1 MRNPLHFSSQRL
13 VKRALEDYNAQY
25 KDTLNTE
32 NIAGAQDFWKNIQSY
47 PQDVQKKIY
56 DQMGQ
61 ITVPG
66 NTYGGFGNMLK
77 HKLSQGWHAAGDL
90 LGQYGNSV
98 AEAWGGGRTDL
109 TPELG
114 GNDVI
119 ARSRDDAQRVYD
131 LALQNPEYMARLQA
145 NIPQYTQT
153 IKNEA
158 SQLRANQANPPSA
171 PTPAT
176 RTYSGTA
183 NPAIGSGGPGIFNT
197 SNIAQQTT
205 APAPTP
211 AQNAPISPNR
221 KTIINAAEFTDSSTP
236 AQQTPAPAQ
245 PVAPQ
250 QANNRAQAIASKFL
264 AGGYAPNAPQPTLP
278 AAQAQVAQ
286 PVAQAAPIPTPAQPA
301 APTPNTAP
309 TTLVSAAKPAAP
321 SVQPTPQPAPQPTA
335 QPAPQSA
342 TPWTDPNSK
351 FDKNWS
357 ADQRAQ
363 YIRAKYK

>member
-1 MRNPLHFSSQRL
+1 MRNPLHYSSDIL
-13 VKRALEDYNAQY
+13 VKRAAP
-25 KDTLNTE
+25 TL
-32 NIAGAQDFWKNIQSY
+32 
-47 PQDVQKKIY
+47 
-56 DQMGQ
+56 
-61 ITVPG
+61 
-66 NTYGGFGNMLK
+66 
-77 HKLSQGWHAAGDL
+77 
-90 LGQYGNSV
+90 
-98 AEAWGGGRTDL
+98 
-109 TPELG
+109 
-114 GNDVI
+114 
-119 ARSRDDAQRVYD
+119 
-131 LALQNPEYMARLQA
+131 
-145 NIPQYTQT
+145 NIPQYQKAAPPINDAQIQEIMTNIQNYPEDQQQKILNTINQNYNAANSGGMYNNIMEAAGAPRKAWNDFQGSINDITDSFFGWKPFDSQDYNRDRSQQILQSAAKDPLLYRKVTQDLQSAGIMAKPQQSGNKAT
-153 IKNEA
+153 GMTPGKKTVINAAEFG
-158 SQLRANQANPPSA
+158 ANPSA
-171 PTPAT
+171 ARP
-176 RTYSGTA
+176 
-183 NPAIGSGGPGIFNT
+183 
-197 SNIAQQTT
+197 
-205 APAPTP
+205 APAPTPTQPTPAP
-211 AQNAPISPNR
+211 AQNAPINPNR
-221 KTIINAAEFTDSSTP
+221 KTSINAAEFADSATP
-236 AQQTPAPAQ
+236 AQQTTAPAQ

-309 TTLVSAAKPAAP
+309 TTLVSAAKPATP